1 MQAIKSTLLALNE
14 LIKTDKYWDLPVD
27 ITVEIAEAK
36 KQLVIELERE
46 IKSLRC
52 MSADKIGRAH
62 V

>member
-46 IKSLRC
+46 VKS
-52 MSADKIGRAH
+52 
-62 V
+62 